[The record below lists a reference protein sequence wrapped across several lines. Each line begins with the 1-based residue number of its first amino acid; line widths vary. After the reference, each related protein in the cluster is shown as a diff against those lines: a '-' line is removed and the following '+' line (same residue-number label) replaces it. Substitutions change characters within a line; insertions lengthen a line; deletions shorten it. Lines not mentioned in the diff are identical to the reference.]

1 MSDFVDRVTVHVK
14 GGDGGNGSAGI
25 RREKYKPLAGPNGGN
40 GGDGGSVIFMA
51 DSNANSL
58 LDYRFMP
65 HREAE
70 SGTMGLGDTK
80 DGSKGADL
88 ILPVP
93 VGTVVFEA
101 KGPQGKPK
109 HPGEQLADLR
119 HAGDKFVVAAGG
131 NGGLGNAALANR
143 TRRAPGFALL
153 GEPGEERDVILELK
167 SIADVALVGF
177 PSAGKSSLIAA
188 MSSAKPKIADYPFT
202 TLVPNLGVVVA
213 GDMRYT
219 IADVPGL
226 IPGASQ
232 GKGLGLEFLRH
243 IERTEIIAHVIDCA
257 TLEPGRD
264 PMSDYQALEHEL
276 AEYAGKLEL
285 PLGAIPIPERPRI
298 IILNKVDV
306 PEAKELAE
314 FVKPEFE
321 KLGLKVYIISTASH
335 EGLKELNWALADL
348 VTNMRAEVAKREQA
362 EEEARVVIKPLEE
375 PRNRVAVTTKA
386 ATRSTSPWNARR
398 TATAKSGTRC
408 SAPSRNAGSCRPTSI
423 MTRPSAT
430 LPTVWPSWASKR
442 AATQGR
448 QAGRRS
454 AHRPWRPCR
463 GIRLGSDHRGRR
475 GNARRHPVG
484 RTRRRPAT
492 AGIGWSCAASFQHG
506 TPSPVPRD
514 DGRPSGRARSHDGR
528 TQGRT
533 LGRSFRGRRP
543 SRRNQSFWTWRDRRR
558 RGCGTIEPSNEAR

>member
-321 KLGLKVYIISTASH
+321 KLGLKVHIISTASH

-348 VTNMRAEVAKREQA
+348 VTNMRAEVATREQPA
-362 EEEARVVIKPLEE
+362 WSSSRSRSRAIA
-375 PRNRVAVTTKA
+375 VAVTTKA

-430 LPTVWPSWASKR
+430 LPTVWPSWASKTSCDTR
-442 AATQGR
+442 APSRATKC
-448 QAGRRS
+448 AS
-454 AHRPWRPCR
+454 AVATVPWNSI
-463 GIRLGSDHRGRR
+463 GI
-475 GNARRHPVG
+475 
-484 RTRRRPAT
+484 
-492 AGIGWSCAASFQHG
+492 
-506 TPSPVPRD
+506 
-514 DGRPSGRARSHDGR
+514 
-528 TQGRT
+528 
-533 LGRSFRGRRP
+533 RP
-543 SRRNQSFWTWRDRRR
+543 SRPARKCSTAPSWAHAASTCDCRNRMVVRSVVPTRNAVASTTR
-558 RGCGTIEPSNEAR
+558 